1 MSQIV
6 QQVVAPTYT
15 DPDNVRETFVNGPMN
30 VNIKRPITTLLLQ

>member
-15 DPDNVRETFVNGPMN
+15 DPDNVRATFVNGPMN
-30 VNIKRPITTLLLQ
+30 VDINRPVTTLLFS